1 MICPVSYRKE
11 HAILVVC
18 RGLARFTVAHILP
31 VVLSILCQVRLV
43 MEYCPAGTV
52 LDFVRAAGK
61 VRSQSSEYVMLCGL
75 RCQLRDHDRECCGL
89 YVHVYGCD

>member
-1 MICPVSYRKE
+1 MR
-11 HAILVVC
+11 LWWFVVEAW
-18 RGLARFTVAHILP
+18 RGLRLLILP
-31 VVLSILCQVRLV
+31 VVLSIHGQVRLV

-75 RCQLRDHDRECCGL
+75 RCQLRDHEKIQREVQRGQSNHL
-89 YVHVYGCD
+89 